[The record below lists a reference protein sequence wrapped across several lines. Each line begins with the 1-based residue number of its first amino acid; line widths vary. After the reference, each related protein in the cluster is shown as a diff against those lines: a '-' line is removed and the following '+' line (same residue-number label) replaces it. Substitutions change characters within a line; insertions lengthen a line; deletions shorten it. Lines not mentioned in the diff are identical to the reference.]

1 MHPNPVARGRRANPA
16 DFPALS
22 RGSAAPTFVEAWT
35 PMDRQRDRQEAVGI
49 PHAPKLS
56 SRTPADPVRNR
67 ISSATVVSGKS
78 LMTRSSDWP
87 VEPSAAIVKS
97 RAPRGF
103 FEAITEAAAAGRIVG
118 AAAGPHVGPVGALFG
133 AFVFGGA
140 WIWNRTQR
148 QNPNRNDA

>member
-1 MHPNPVARGRRANPA
+1 MHPNPVARGHRANPA

-35 PMDRQRDRQEAVGI
+35 PMDRQEAVGTS
-49 PHAPKLS
+49 HVPKLS

-148 QNPNRNDA
+148 QNPNRNGA

>member
-1 MHPNPVARGRRANPA
+1 MHPNPVARGHRANPA

-22 RGSAAPTFVEAWT
+22 RGSAAPTFVEAWK
-35 PMDRQRDRQEAVGI
+35 PKDRQEVVGM
-49 PHAPKLS
+49 PHAPKPGA
-56 SRTPADPVRNR
+56 RQTAADPVRTR

-78 LMTRSSDWP
+78 PMARLSDRP
-87 VEPSAAIVKS
+87 VDPSAAPAIIKS

-118 AAAGPHVGPVGALFG
+118 TAAGSRVGPVGALFG

-140 WIWNRTQR
+140 WIWNRTRHQD
-148 QNPNRNDA
+148 PNRSGA